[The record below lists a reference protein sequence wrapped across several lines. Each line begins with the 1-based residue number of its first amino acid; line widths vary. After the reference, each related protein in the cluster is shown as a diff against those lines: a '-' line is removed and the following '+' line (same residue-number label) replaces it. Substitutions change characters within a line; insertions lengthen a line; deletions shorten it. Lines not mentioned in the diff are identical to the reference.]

1 MTWFQVIT
9 STTSQYEPKSEETVL
24 TLELTNAT
32 MGTYKRETGEA
43 ASEKSNQG
51 SNVAHQDE

>member
-1 MTWFQVIT
+1 MSMTFR
-9 STTSQYEPKSEETVL
+9 SEPKSEETVL

-32 MGTYKRETGEA
+32 METYKRETDEA